1 VSGRARKSGA
11 ARKKAGAHAKKAPTR
26 AKKAPARAKSAAP
39 RAKNAAPRSKPRARR
54 PLRRFKKV
62 LVANRGEI
70 AIRVCRTLR
79 EMGIA
84 SVAVFSDAD
93 RDALH
98 VFAADEAHPIGPAA
112 ASQSYL
118 DAEKVIATALACG
131 AEAIHPGYGFLAESA
146 DFAERVERAGL
157 VWIGPTP
164 AATRA
169 MGDKL
174 RARALAIR
182 AGVPVLP
189 GTETPVSDLAELRRA
204 ADSIGYPVVL
214 KAAAG
219 GGGKG
224 MRRVNGPGEF
234 EQAVRLT
241 QGEARGA
248 FGDDRLYLERWLEK
262 PRHIEVQ
269 ILADAHG
276 TILALGE
283 RDCSVQRRHQKL
295 LEETP
300 SPALDDKR
308 RRELWALA
316 VKVAREGGYT
326 NAGTAEFLMD
336 REARFYFLEMNARL
350 QVEHPITEMVL
361 GIDLV
366 REQVRIAEGER
377 LDMTQDSVRPS
388 GASIELRIYAE
399 DPDQGF
405 LPQAGLVRRLVLPAG
420 PGVRCDVGVASGGQV
435 PVHYDPLIGKI
446 IVWAETRDLAVARAR
461 RAAEECVLEGIR
473 TTLPIHRW
481 LLAREEFAAGHCD
494 TAFLTHHFRRADPPD
509 PVREEEDAAVLAA
522 LFARVEAGTPAAAAT
537 GEASKRPMTSGSPGA
552 ESRWRTAVSTL
563 RHGLQGSGR

>member
-1 VSGRARKSGA
+1 MSGRG
-11 ARKKAGAHAKKAPTR
+11 KKQ
-26 AKKAPARAKSAAP
+26 S
-39 RAKNAAPRSKPRARR
+39 
-54 PLRRFKKV
+54 PLRPFRKV

-79 EMGIA
+79 EMGLA

-98 VFAADEAHPIGPAA
+98 VFAADEAFPIGPAP

-118 DAEKVIATALACG
+118 NAEKVIATARASG

-146 DFAERVERAGL
+146 DFAERVEGAGL
-157 VWIGPTP
+157 TWIGPTP
-164 AATRA
+164 AATRT

-174 RARALAIR
+174 KARALAIR

-224 MRRVNGPGEF
+224 MRRVNAPGEF

-295 LEETP
+295 VEETP
-300 SPALDDKR
+300 SPALDDR
-308 RRELWALA
+308 RRQELWSLA
-316 VKVAREGGYT
+316 VRVAREGGYT

-336 REARFYFLEMNARL
+336 REGRFYFLEMNARL
-350 QVEHPITEMVL
+350 QVEHPVTEMVL

-366 REQVRIAEGER
+366 REQVRIAQGER
-377 LDMTQDSVRPS
+377 LAWTQDSIHPS
-388 GASIELRIYAE
+388 GASIELRLYAE

-405 LPQAGLVRRLVLPAG
+405 LPQAGIVRRLVLPAG
-420 PGVRCDVGVASGGQV
+420 PGVRCDVGVASGGSV

-446 IVWAETRDLAVARAR
+446 IVWAPTRDLAVARAR
-461 RAAEECVLEGIR
+461 RAVDECVLEGIR

-481 LLAREEFAAGHCD
+481 LLAHEEFAAGRCD
-494 TAFLTHHFRRADPPD
+494 TAFLTHHFRRAEPPD
-509 PVREEEDAAVLAA
+509 PLREEEDAAVLAA
-522 LFARVEAGTPAAAAT
+522 LFARVEAGAAAAAPQ
-537 GEASKRPMTSGSPGA
+537 GEPSRRPMTAGAPAA

-563 RHGLQGSGR
+563 RHGLAGGGR